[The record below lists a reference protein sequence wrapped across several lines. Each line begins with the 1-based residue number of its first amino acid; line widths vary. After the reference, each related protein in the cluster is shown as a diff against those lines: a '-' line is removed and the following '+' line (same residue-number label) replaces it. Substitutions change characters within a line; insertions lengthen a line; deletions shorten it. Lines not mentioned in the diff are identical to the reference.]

1 MQAKKRDM
9 ELLRRTGATYSVQ
22 RSTVELDGPLLAPMP
37 RLEWSGWDTLLVRT
51 AAGAEALASTAAALP
66 SLRCLSVYCSASA
79 GWEAALDAVA
89 AVLQRYPVEELNFD
103 VRESLA

>member
-1 MQAKKRDM
+1 MEARGRDVK
-9 ELLRRTGATYSVQ
+9 LLDASGLAYEDGKVL
-22 RSTVELDGPLLAPMP
+22 LDGPLLAPMP